1 MAFDRD
7 KFWKPGP
14 TDPFWKTKRVR
25 LPLTEENLVLAEQ
38 QLRVKL
44 PPEYIALLRIQN
56 GGDTI
61 GFGFPMTEQRGWAID
76 HVPFDEMAR
85 IGHDPKFPW
94 TFNILDSADFSE
106 EWQLPP
112 RQILLSGDGHWWMT
126 LDYRKGDIPSVAWI
140 DLELDQDLQV
150 APTFGEF
157 LEGLRPTSEFGRI

>member
-1 MAFDRD
+1 MAFEMD

-14 TDPFWKTKRVR
+14 TDLFWKTKRVR
-25 LPLTEENLVLAEQ
+25 LTLTEEALVSAEQ

-56 GGDTI
+56 GGSTN

-76 HVPFDEMAR
+76 HVPFDEMAG
-85 IGHDPKFPW
+85 IGADPKFPW
-94 TFNILDSADFSE
+94 PLNILHSADLSE

-126 LDYRKGDIPSVAWI
+126 LDYRVGDIPSVAWI
-140 DLELDQDLQV
+140 DLELEQDLQV

-157 LEGLRPTSEFGRI
+157 LKGLRPNSDFVRI